1 MLDRFFNLTPDMFFI
16 ADFTGELHRV
26 NPAFKKIL
34 GYDHQELIARS
45 CFDFVHPDDKASTL
59 KAAEKLIHGESML
72 NFENRILC
80 KNGDYR
86 WLQWTALPDFEKEVV
101 YGIARDITAQKQ
113 AEYDHKKLESQLR
126 QAYKMEAIGTL
137 AGGIAHDFNNILGA
151 VIGYTEMTLSQL
163 PQQDSLARNLQE
175 VLTAGHRARD
185 LVKQI
190 LTFSRQAEQQL
201 QPVQVRLIAQEA
213 VKLLRAS
220 LPTTIEIRQHID
232 SDKTVLADPTQVHQ
246 IIMNLCTNAGF
257 AMREKGGILGLSL
270 ADMVLDGQLAAEYP
284 DLTPGPYLRL
294 TVSDTGRGIPA
305 EIREKIF
312 DPFFTTKAK
321 GEGTGMGLSVVHGI
335 VKSHRGTITVA
346 SEPQQG
352 ATFQV
357 YLPVIKGGVEYGIKA
372 EESLPGGNEHI
383 LFVDDEKPLVDLGQR
398 MLEGI
403 GYRVT
408 TRTSSIEAL
417 ELFLAQPERF
427 DLVIT
432 DMTMPNM
439 TGKELADEIL
449 RIRPDIPLVLCT
461 GYSEI
466 ITEKRAKALG
476 IRAFLMKPIVL
487 RELAETIRKVL
498 DESIAKSSIQLAA
511 ASCEAQDRQ
520 FETP

>member
-1 MLDRFFNLTPDMFFI
+1 LKQEIAERRRAEDELKTSAEIVRAIPSGLFIYQYEPPDRLILLHGNSEAEELTGIQLSQWHGREFNEIWPQAQSSGVTKAFLNVLKTGKIFETEDLYYKDTRMEGAFKLRVFPMPKKRLGVAFESILERKRAEEMLDRFFNLTPDMFFI

-163 PQQDSLARNLQE
+163 PQQDSLSRNLQE

-270 ADMVLDGQLAAEYP
+270 ADMVLDGEVAAEYP
-284 DLTPGPYLRL
+284 DLP
-294 TVSDTGRGIPA
+294 D
-305 EIREKIF
+305 
-312 DPFFTTKAK
+312 
-321 GEGTGMGLSVVHGI
+321 
-335 VKSHRGTITVA
+335 
-346 SEPQQG
+346 
-352 ATFQV
+352 
-357 YLPVIKGGVEYGIKA
+357 
-372 EESLPGGNEHI
+372 
-383 LFVDDEKPLVDLGQR
+383 
-398 MLEGI
+398 
-403 GYRVT
+403 
-408 TRTSSIEAL
+408 TRTLS
-417 ELFLAQPERF
+417 
-427 DLVIT
+427 
-432 DMTMPNM
+432 
-439 TGKELADEIL
+439 
-449 RIRPDIPLVLCT
+449 
-461 GYSEI
+461 
-466 ITEKRAKALG
+466 
-476 IRAFLMKPIVL
+476 
-487 RELAETIRKVL
+487 
-498 DESIAKSSIQLAA
+498 AA
-511 ASCEAQDRQ
+511 DRQ
-520 FETP
+520 RHRPGHTR